1 MASTDTSWW
10 QTLLASPREGAP
22 AVGAVLGLFVLD
34 ALDNEG
40 LWIGLALALAL
51 GAFRAWRR
59 ERELAGT
66 MAFIDALADGEATPA
81 LPVLDG
87 LAGPMRRLA
96 SRWSEREARLSR
108 TAASQRGLL
117 DLLPEPLVQL
127 APGLLV
133 VAANRAAIEVL
144 GSNPAARN
152 LETVLRDPAV
162 LAAAGEVMAGA
173 ERRDVEFTLAG
184 AVPRAFLCR
193 VAALP
198 QRAADG
204 TVAVLT
210 LEDLTAAKRM
220 EAMRVDFVANAS
232 HEIRTPLAALTGYIE
247 TLRGPARDDAK
258 ARERFLGIMA
268 DQVTRMTRLVSDL
281 LSLSR
286 IELNEH
292 AAPSTAV
299 ELGPLVARVALGLDW
314 KAADKQM
321 ALVLDLPA
329 DLPPVLGDASEI
341 EQVVQNLLDNAI
353 KYGNAGTE
361 VKVAASLTSRHPPG
375 AAGTATGTGGLALSF
390 TDQGAGIAREHLPR
404 LTERFYRVDAARSRD
419 MGGTGLGLAIV
430 KHIISR
436 HRGNLAIRSVPGQG
450 STFTVHLPLAPADAL
465 VSD

>member
-1 MASTDTSWW
+1 MASTDNPWW
-10 QTLLASPREGAP
+10 QPLLASPREGAP
-22 AVGAVLGLFVLD
+22 AVVAVLGLFVLGEIG
-34 ALDNEG
+34 NQG
-40 LWIGLALALAL
+40 LWVGLVLSL
-51 GAFRAWRR
+51 GAGALRAWRR

-66 MAFIDALADGEATPA
+66 MAFIDALTDGAQIPA

-96 SRWSEREARLSR
+96 GRWAEREARLAR

-133 VAANRAAIEVL
+133 VAANRAAVELL
-144 GSNPAARN
+144 GDNPTARN

-162 LAAAGEVMAGA
+162 LAAAGDVMAGA

-184 AVPRAFLCR
+184 TVPRAFRCS

-210 LEDLTAAKRM
+210 LADLTAAKRM

-232 HEIRTPLAALTGYIE
+232 HEIRTPLAALAGYIE
-247 TLRGPARDDAK
+247 TLRGPAREDAK

-286 IELNEH
+286 IELHEH
-292 AAPSTAV
+292 AAPSDAV
-299 ELGPLVARVALGLDW
+299 ELGPLVARVAQSLEW
-314 KAADKQM
+314 KAADKKM
-321 ALVLDLPA
+321 PVVLDLPA
-329 DLPPVLGDASEI
+329 GLPAALGDASEI
-341 EQVVQNLLDNAI
+341 EQVVQNLLDNAM
-353 KYGNAGTE
+353 KYGSPGTE
-361 VKVAASLTSRHPPG
+361 VKVTARQTEQRPAGAPG
-375 AAGTATGTGGLALSF
+375 KGGIALAIS
-390 TDQGAGIAREHLPR
+390 DRGAGIAREHLPR

-436 HRGNLAIRSVPGQG
+436 HRGTLSIRSAPGEG
-450 STFTVHLPLAPADAL
+450 STFTVHLPLAPPESDTAD
-465 VSD
+465 

>member
-1 MASTDTSWW
+1 MGSTDTPWW
-10 QTLLASPREGAP
+10 QPLLASPREGAP
-22 AVGAVLGLFVLD
+22 AVAAVLGLFLLD
-34 ALDNEG
+34 EIGNQG
-40 LWIGLALALAL
+40 LWIGLALSL
-51 GAFRAWRR
+51 GAGGFRAWRR
-59 ERELAGT
+59 ERALAGT
-66 MAFIDALADGEATPA
+66 MAFIDALADGAEAPA

-96 SRWSEREARLSR
+96 GRWAEREARLAR

-133 VAANRAAIEVL
+133 VAANRAAVEVL
-144 GSNPAARN
+144 GDNPASRN

-184 AVPRAFLCR
+184 AVPRAFMCR

-286 IELNEH
+286 IELHEH
-292 AAPSTAV
+292 AAPSDAV
-299 ELGPLVARVALGLDW
+299 ALGPLVTRVAQSLEW
-314 KAADKQM
+314 KAGDKKM
-321 ALVLDLPA
+321 PLVLDLPEG
-329 DLPPVLGDASEI
+329 LPAALADASEI
-341 EQVVQNLLDNAI
+341 EQVIQNLLDNAI
-353 KYGNAGTE
+353 KYGSPGTE
-361 VKVAASLTSRHPPG
+361 VKVTVRQTKQRPPG
-375 AAGTATGTGGLALSF
+375 APGTGGIALAIS
-390 TDQGAGIAREHLPR
+390 DQGAGIAREHLPR

-436 HRGNLAIRSVPGQG
+436 HRGTLAIKSVLGEG
-450 STFTVHLPLAPADAL
+450 STFTVHLPRAATETDTAD
-465 VSD
+465 